1 MGMLDGCHLRETRLA
16 AAQANPHNDESMSHP
31 TISRMGRFDEAHKFK
46 DRGGG
51 FNLIKFC

>member
-1 MGMLDGCHLRETRLA
+1 MLDGCHLRETRLA